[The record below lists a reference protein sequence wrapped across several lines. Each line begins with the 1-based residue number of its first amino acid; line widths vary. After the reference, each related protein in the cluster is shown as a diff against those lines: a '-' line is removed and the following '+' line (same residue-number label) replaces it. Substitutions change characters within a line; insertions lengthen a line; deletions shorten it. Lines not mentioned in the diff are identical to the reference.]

1 MFEHFTE
8 QFQSAMKP
16 ASGLMAVNMQTLEKL
31 TQHNSALLSSVVSD
45 TMSYTKGLSTQK
57 DLTSYME
64 AHKSYLEGLQ
74 DKFTTGAKAAYGI
87 LTEAQE
93 QVSESWKD
101 LFAQAGSAAKPAK
114 PAPKAAS

>member
-31 TQHNSALLSSVVSD
+31 SQHNSALLSSVVND
-45 TMSYTKGLSTQK
+45 TMSYTKGLSAQK
-57 DLTSYME
+57 DMSSYME

-74 DKFTTGAKAAYGI
+74 EKFIGAAKTAYGI
-87 LTEAQE
+87 MTEAQE
-93 QVSESWKD
+93 QATDSWKD
-101 LFAQAGSAAKPAK
+101 MFAQASSAAKPAK
-114 PAPKAAS
+114 VTPKAS